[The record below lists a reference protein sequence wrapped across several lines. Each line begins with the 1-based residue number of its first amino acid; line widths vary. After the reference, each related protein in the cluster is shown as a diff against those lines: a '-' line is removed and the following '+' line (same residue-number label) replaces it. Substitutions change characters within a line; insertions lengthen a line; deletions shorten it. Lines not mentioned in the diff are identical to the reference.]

1 MNPDDY
7 RDGLD
12 ASSSPWNDGDGGG
25 GDDDDDASSL
35 PPREAHDGK
44 KIPRVFAGWR
54 LHILPPRRQ
63 QRRPRERRGSS
74 RFDDHDA
81 FTPLSR
87 GAAAARRDDDDRDF
101 DFDERSDAS
110 TTPGGSSAPAVYFGD
125 GGAPGG
131 ARQNARVRSRTSH
144 DNVTVYPRDETA
156 HPYVHP
162 FRASASADDD
172 DDDDGALNQPA
183 LRSFWD
189 ERSPDSDVAS
199 KTSAGLDFTRHL
211 DDSED
216 GTWRDEL
223 DDYASEEDG
232 EGDRGGFYGRP
243 SPSYPAFS
251 PSPRGRTR
259 ARRIPRLTAVRL
271 NAEENNAEDDAEE
284 DAGDPGALV
293 DFLGRVATGAPM
305 LRLTRDFFHRDGL
318 LGTGAFKRAEIRAH
332 VAPDAAVG
340 WRGVAYDGGSAGERG
355 GGRKDAPFTLS
366 LDAEAALAP
375 QGEKGGTRARVTTGV
390 HAQFAVMPG
399 TFPDER
405 LTAGLSVEAL
415 AQSERLSRAERE
427 EIRFETG
434 RRAPKRAP
442 RLRRRNT
449 LWARLRLWRGLFV
462 RVASRVKIEP
472 DGAGGND
479 VSFGAPRVEFHV
491 EYDPKLEDKRA
502 DARWDFTRPR
512 SAPVYVGRP
521 IAFPGLGGLG
531 GALKGLRRVLL
542 TLVHIRPRWRGERR
556 SLRTLP
562 GVSLRP
568 HLAFNPRPR
577 RPSTPTDAFQL
588 HPDIRSYGT
597 TLRNGVVGLG
607 LGGGSG
613 SGSGSV
619 ATNLDVTRKVTDAD
633 GALLQVGD
641 DPYEDEDAAYV
652 ENVVRR
658 MPTNATLEAARK
670 KEEREK
676 KKEEDRARRERDKRD
691 KRQREEDARAEKKR
705 QDAAKRERARLEREE
720 RLELQKEKVAEQK
733 KLMEAR
739 RKDAAEAKAAEAEA
753 ALRAAEK
760 GSAAAASSTSTTTAK
775 DATTATT
782 EWKNARSDAAAVA
795 VAAAAAAEARRRA
808 NKEAEAARKREEAE
822 AARAERKRLEDEAR
836 LNREETRVAEAN
848 ARKRAEEE
856 ARLSRE
862 AAKKAAEDARR
873 AAEEDAAAAREAK
886 RRLEREAAEAA
897 ARSKK
902 LREDAERDTK
912 RAEADRKET
921 ERLAAEKRRIEEET
935 RRTLM
940 RREEKERKRRE
951 REEDRNRRDAEMA
964 RRKAERDAEED
975 EKRAKKAAM
984 ETRRRIE
991 RNEARE
997 KRWAEEA
1004 RRKELK
1010 KEEERRQREGAFYT
1024 LVPIRPRSRG
1034 ERRSLRTLP
1043 GDSLLPA
1050 PAFNPRPRHLSTQLT
1065 PLNSTPTFARMERP

>member
-110 TTPGGSSAPAVYFGD
+110 TTPGGSSSAPAVYFGD

-131 ARQNARVRSRTSH
+131 ARHGARDRSRTSH

-172 DDDDGALNQPA
+172 DDDDDDGALNHHQPA
-183 LRSFWD
+183 SRSFWD

-223 DDYASEEDG
+223 DDYASEEGRDG

-271 NAEENNAEDDAEE
+271 NAEENNAEEDAEE

-375 QGEKGGTRARVTTGV
+375 HGEKGGTRARVATGV

-415 AQSERLSRAERE
+415 AQSERLSRVERE

-531 GALKGLRRVLL
+531 GALKGLR
-542 TLVHIRPRWRGERR
+542 
-556 SLRTLP
+556 
-562 GVSLRP
+562 
-568 HLAFNPRPR
+568 
-577 RPSTPTDAFQL
+577 
-588 HPDIRSYGT
+588 
-597 TLRNGVVGLG
+597 NGVVGLG
-607 LGGGSG
+607 LGGGSGSG

-619 ATNLDVTRKVTDAD
+619 ATNLDVTRKVTDA
-633 GALLQVGD
+633 GGTLQVGD

-705 QDAAKRERARLEREE
+705 QDAAKRENARLEREE

-760 GSAAAASSTSTTTAK
+760 GSAAAASSTSTTAE

-782 EWKNARSDAAAVA
+782 EWKNARSDAAAIA

-886 RRLEREAAEAA
+886 RRIEREAAEAA

-921 ERLAAEKRRIEEET
+921 ERLAGEKRRIEEET

-1010 KEEERRQREGAFYT
+1010 KEEERRQLEGAFYT

-1043 GDSLLPA
+1043 GVSLLPA
-1050 PAFNPRPRHLSTQLT
+1050 PAFNPRPRRLSTSTDAFQLHPDVRSYGT
-1065 PLNSTPTFARMERP
+1065 ALKSGNAKTRGRRPTRSARRAARWRSKRKRSAKSSSPIALA

>member
-172 DDDDGALNQPA
+172 DDDDDGALNHHQPA

-577 RPSTPTDAFQL
+577 RLSTPSDAFQL
-588 HPDIRSYGT
+588 HPDIQGEVTGGVDDVGGDARAVLARRGGVESAQRS
-597 TLRNGVVGLG
+597 R
-607 LGGGSG
+607 
-613 SGSGSV
+613 
-619 ATNLDVTRKVTDAD
+619 AR
-633 GALLQVGD
+633 GAA
-641 DPYEDEDAAYV
+641 E
-652 ENVVRR
+652 RR
-658 MPTNATLEAARK
+658 R
-670 KEEREK
+670 
-676 KKEEDRARRERDKRD
+676 DRARARARGVLRALRERR
-691 KRQREEDARAEKKR
+691 R
-705 QDAAKRERARLEREE
+705 RARVVGGEPRGRRAFVRVRVRVMRRRRRRGPSPASPPVRATGARTPPPASH
-720 RLELQKEKVAEQK
+720 RLRGPRDGA
-733 KLMEAR
+733 APR
-739 RKDAAEAKAAEAEA
+739 DA
-753 ALRAAEK
+753 
-760 GSAAAASSTSTTTAK
+760 SA
-775 DATTATT
+775 
-782 EWKNARSDAAAVA
+782 
-795 VAAAAAAEARRRA
+795 ARRRA
-808 NKEAEAARKREEAE
+808 RDGRRRGGGGGGGAGETGRRRGRRRVRGGGARAGIRVAARVRDRGG
-822 AARAERKRLEDEAR
+822 AARGGDPAR
-836 LNREETRVAEAN
+836 GG
-848 ARKRAEEE
+848 
-856 ARLSRE
+856 
-862 AAKKAAEDARR
+862 ARR
-873 AAEEDAAAAREAK
+873 GGAGDDGGGGGGGEGGEGGGGGGGASAPTHYTPGRFCSS
-886 RRLEREAAEAA
+886 LFF
-897 ARSKK
+897 
-902 LREDAERDTK
+902 
-912 RAEADRKET
+912 RA
-921 ERLAAEKRRIEEET
+921 L
-935 RRTLM
+935 
-940 RREEKERKRRE
+940 
-951 REEDRNRRDAEMA
+951 
-964 RRKAERDAEED
+964 
-975 EKRAKKAAM
+975 
-984 ETRRRIE
+984 
-991 RNEARE
+991 
-997 KRWAEEA
+997 
-1004 RRKELK
+1004 
-1010 KEEERRQREGAFYT
+1010 
-1024 LVPIRPRSRG
+1024 
-1034 ERRSLRTLP
+1034 
-1043 GDSLLPA
+1043 
-1050 PAFNPRPRHLSTQLT
+1050 
-1065 PLNSTPTFARMERP
+1065 